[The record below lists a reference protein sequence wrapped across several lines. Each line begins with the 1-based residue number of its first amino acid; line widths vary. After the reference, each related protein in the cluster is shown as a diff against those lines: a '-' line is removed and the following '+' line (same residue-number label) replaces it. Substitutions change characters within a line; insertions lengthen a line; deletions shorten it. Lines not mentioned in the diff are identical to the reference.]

1 MRVIDR
7 EGKQMDGTS
16 YNMQKEY
23 WQEMDNTEAAMN
35 PGFVAK
41 PFPADKSISKH
52 TREASIHTFFGPA
65 KTKPRGDVKLQVERY
80 VEPRKTLQIFPKEKD
95 PIPKDLMYDKKRNE
109 YSYIDWE
116 KGEDAKRVF
125 LTAEEANYGRGFS
138 YGTPLYGKFK
148 SGMGII
154 GTNVKTKLVKT
165 PKHKLTLESAELRV
179 LHPEDT
185 HFHPPQPSP
194 SAKMSMKPEKHVLY
208 PEIAEVFAKKRAIS
222 YSKKRVS
229 TKGDKEIAKKKKYEF
244 ELVTHFEN
252 KEPIQIIDKQPK
264 MGDNVGIYLS
274 FPQHGKWFGRTH
286 VGMSLTGKA
295 QTKVTKGGK
304 VVYQT
309 QEEKGQYFGRDA
321 TAKYEVSYKERSKE
335 YGRYSGEGLLDGKK
349 VLPRRPKKHVQ
360 RDLEPWQKIWK
371 PRVVKFALPTR
382 FEVATGVTVATGVS
396 FATLAGIPRQ
406 KKPVSK
412 KKKGGKR

>member
-1 MRVIDR
+1 
-7 EGKQMDGTS
+7 
-16 YNMQKEY
+16 
-23 WQEMDNTEAAMN
+23 
-35 PGFVAK
+35 
-41 PFPADKSISKH
+41 
-52 TREASIHTFFGPA
+52 
-65 KTKPRGDVKLQVERY
+65 
-80 VEPRKTLQIFPKEKD
+80 
-95 PIPKDLMYDKKRNE
+95 
-109 YSYIDWE
+109 
-116 KGEDAKRVF
+116 
-125 LTAEEANYGRGFS
+125 
-138 YGTPLYGKFK
+138 
-148 SGMGII
+148 MGII

-165 PKHKLTLESAELRV
+165 PKHKLTFESAELRA
-179 LHPEDT
+179 LHPEDI

-194 SAKMSMKPEKHVLY
+194 SAKMSMKPEKHVMY
-208 PEIAEVFAKKRAIS
+208 PEISEVFAKKRAIS

-264 MGDNVGIYLS
+264 MGDSVGIYLS

-309 QEEKGQYFGRDA
+309 QEDKSIPFSRSHQN
-321 TAKYEVSYKERSKE
+321 TKVSYAERITTKVTSKA
-335 YGRYSGEGLLDGKK
+335 
-349 VLPRRPKKHVQ
+349 RRPKKHVQ
-360 RDLEPWQKIWK
+360 RDLEPWQQMWK
-371 PRVVKFALPTR
+371 PRVIKFALPTR
-382 FEVATGVTVATGVS
+382 FEVAAGVTVATGVS

-406 KKPVSK
+406 RIIYGEELKKHQRKTASATGYPSRLK